1 MKKLVSI
8 LLALAMILS
17 LSISVLADEL
27 ENNQVTTYEVTF
39 NGILGHTYEM
49 FQIFVGDVATENGK
63 LVLSNAKYGQNF
75 GTKDAEVDPDDM
87 ARFENSTAL
96 AEFMK
101 EANLGTPYATINVGG
116 SLSTTTMD
124 VPGGYYVIRDIT
136 AKEDMPEGQ
145 TDSLVILQV
154 MGEVTITSKHA
165 TITSTKKTFDFN
177 DSTDTVANSIP
188 VDSADYDIGDAV
200 PFQLTIKLPA
210 TMPSYNENYE
220 LTIHDQQAAGL
231 TLDEASIKIY
241 ILKADGNTKI
251 NITDPAEG
259 LIGHEYFTVLAVD
272 ALLLHAVDGSL
283 DRVQILTVGDAVPG
297 LLAGQQTDGGGTG
310 DQLIIEY
317 ESELNE
323 HAITGREGNIN
334 GMYVCHPDGHTTED
348 YVTIL
353 TYEIDITKVD
363 GATNEHLHGAEFE
376 LYKWIAT
383 ENENQGGWKLV
394 DTLAADDNLA
404 LFTWEG
410 LDGGKYKL
418 VETDTPEGYNTIKPI
433 EFVID
438 ANHKETWD
446 NVPGYSAFT
455 EVNAMAVGGGVVI
468 ADADNNGVLEGNVA
482 NHKGAILPETGAE
495 GTFFL
500 ITGGTLLVIVAC
512 VFMITRKKM
521 SIYED

>member
-17 LSISVLADEL
+17 LSINVLADEL
-27 ENNQVTTYEVTF
+27 ENNEVKTYEVTF

-177 DSTDTVANSIP
+177 DSTDTVANSNP

-210 TMPSYNENYE
+210 TMPSYNENYD
-220 LTIHDQQAAGL
+220 LTIHDQQADGL

-259 LIGHEYFTVLAVD
+259 LIGHEYFVECDHNEASRQTCAFGED
-272 ALLLHAVDGSL
+272 CTFCIRISDINSYY
-283 DRVQILTVGDAVPG
+283 
-297 LLAGQQTDGGGTG
+297 AGTTFADG

-383 ENENQGGWKLV
+383 ENENQGGWTLV

-418 VETDTPEGYNTIKPI
+418 VETDTPKGYNSIKPI

-468 ADADNNGVLEGNVA
+468 AAADNNGVLEGNVA

-495 GTFFL
+495 GTLFL